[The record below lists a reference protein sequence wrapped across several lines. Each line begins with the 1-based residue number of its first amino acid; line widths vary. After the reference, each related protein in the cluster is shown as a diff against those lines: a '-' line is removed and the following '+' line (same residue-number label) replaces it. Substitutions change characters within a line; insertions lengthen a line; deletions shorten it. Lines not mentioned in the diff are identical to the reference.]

1 MAFPVSRQDAR
12 VILHLQNTTQ
22 QRMNSTEAR
31 ENREN
36 ILKKMK
42 KS

>member
-1 MAFPVSRQDAR
+1 MAFPVSGQATH

-31 ENREN
+31 EKRGNA
-36 ILKKMK
+36 LKKMK